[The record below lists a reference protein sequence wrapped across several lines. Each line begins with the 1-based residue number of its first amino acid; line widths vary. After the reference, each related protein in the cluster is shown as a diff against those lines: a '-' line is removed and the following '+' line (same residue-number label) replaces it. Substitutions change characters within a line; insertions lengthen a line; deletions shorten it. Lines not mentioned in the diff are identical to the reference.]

1 MLRAM
6 RGESRSHLASVSL
19 PLSLVYLLSV
29 VALPGCGKV
38 KELLGEK
45 EEAKVAEAEAP
56 AKAADEKAAAEEV
69 PVEPAPVEEIPEKPP
84 ATGLD
89 ALLEVVPEPGTQFAI
104 IRDASVLVD
113 YAEETARFLDGPMAK
128 LEADPGAGND
138 VKEMVEGFNEFQK
151 ARTGGVGMIKTAG
164 IKLDQGF
171 AIVGTGKK
179 EVVIYAADNPN
190 ALIDFIKAVDEA
202 EAGKL
207 TCKKL
212 EKKAGYNACGE
223 DKATV
228 EGFEVKGDPAALR
241 KALEEALPGVDLEKV
256 NMLAHGKEQG
266 DAYVAVTTTP
276 GLVSMAISGKTP
288 EIKQAT
294 AMLKPTSAK
303 LLAAVQPG
311 AGFMWWN
318 GDMSKASALA
328 GGNTPPPLNNLVSKM
343 TGEVLI
349 GGSVEPAAIMMQASI
364 SDAAAF
370 SGLVDMAMAGKEDV
384 PPEVPNVPG
393 SKVVYEQADLTVG
406 GAPAKAL
413 HVAVTDIPEAHIL
426 SSQTGLGLEG
436 WMFAAGDKVTLA
448 LGPGADSVGK
458 LAESSGKIGAGT
470 AAALPPALAESL
482 SKDEVSFVLHLPVDA
497 VHGPVVRNMVTSA
510 LKNVPDAKPERL
522 KAGIAMF
529 SPVSTL
535 TAWIAHR
542 GDQPMVFVAVQGIG
556 NRATN
561 EGKAALDAAH
571 AVADGAD
578 PATAFSGMAATYANS
593 PRVTAYQARAG
604 TLPGAL
610 AGSFVGAAVAT
621 AALAVPMAMG
631 ARNEALADELG
642 IAPPPPPEEPPK
654 VADKRKPKKPD
665 QPKKPDKPKPGPGPV
680 EPPKPK
686 PTPDKPKPKPDIPKP
701 KPKKP
706 GLKVKPTK
714 PKGK

>member
-6 RGESRSHLASVSL
+6 RAEKRSRLASVSL
-19 PLSLVYLLSV
+19 PLSLAYLLSV

-45 EEAKVAEAEAP
+45 EEAKVAEAEP
-56 AKAADEKAAAEEV
+56 KAAEEKAAPEE
-69 PVEPAPVEEIPEKPP
+69 PAPEPAPVEEIPEKPP

-89 ALLEVVPEPGTQFAI
+89 ALLELVPDAGTEFAI
-104 IRDASVLVD
+104 VRDASVLVD
-113 YAEETARFLDGPMAK
+113 YAEEAGRFLDGPMAK
-128 LEADPGAGND
+128 LQADPD
-138 VKEMVEGFNEFQK
+138 PPRDLKEMIEGFNEFQK
-151 ARTGGVGMIKTAG
+151 ARTAGVGMVKTAG
-164 IKLDQGF
+164 IKLDQGI
-171 AIVGTGKK
+171 AIVGGGKK
-179 EVVIYAADNPN
+179 EVTVYAADNPN

-202 EAGKL
+202 EAAKI

-212 EKKAGYNACGE
+212 EEKPGYNACSE
-223 DKATV
+223 DKAAV
-228 EGFEVKGDPAALR
+228 EAFKPKGDPAALR
-241 KALEEALPGVDLEKV
+241 KALTEALPGIDLEKV
-256 NMLAHGKEQG
+256 NMVAHGKEGG
-266 DAYVAVTTTP
+266 DVFVAVTTTP
-276 GLVSMAISGKTP
+276 GLVSMAVSGKSP
-288 EIKQAT
+288 QLQAAT

-328 GGNTPPPLNNLVSKM
+328 GGNTPPPLNNLVSKL

-364 SDAAAF
+364 NDATAF

-393 SKVVYEQADLTVG
+393 SKVVYEQADLTVA

-413 HVAVTDIPEAHIL
+413 HVAVTDVPEAHIL

-436 WMFAAGDKVTLA
+436 WMFAAGDKATLA
-448 LGPGADSVGK
+448 LGPGADTVAK
-458 LAESSGKIGAGT
+458 LAERSGNIGPGA

-482 SKDEVSFVLHLPVDA
+482 AKNEVSFVVHLPVDA
-497 VHGPVVRNMVTSA
+497 LHGPVVRKLVTSA
-510 LKNVPDAKPERL
+510 LKNVPDAKPEQL

-529 SPVSTL
+529 SPISTL
-535 TAWIAHR
+535 TGWIAHR
-542 GDQPMVFVAVQGIG
+542 GDQPVVFIAIQGIG

-593 PRVTAYQARAG
+593 PRVSAYQARAG

-621 AALAVPMAMG
+621 AALAVPMATG

-642 IAPPPPPEEPPK
+642 IKPPPEEPPK
-654 VADKRKPKKPD
+654 VAKKPKPKKPKD
-665 QPKKPDKPKPGPGPV
+665 PKKPDKPKPGPGPV

-686 PTPDKPKPKPDIPKP
+686 PDVPKPKPKPDVPKP
-701 KPKKP
+701 KPGKKAKLVKPVKP
-706 GLKVKPTK
+706 GK
-714 PKGK
+714 